1 MMTAQGKV
9 ICTTVGPYAKY
20 GSELVA
26 SCIENGTDYCDLT
39 GEVQWMKRM
48 IDKHHEEAKAKGVRI
63 VHTCGFDSVPSDMGV
78 YFMQRELKKKYGD
91 YAQQIKMRVKAMKG
105 GMSGGT
111 YASLSYVME
120 EAAQDKSIFKT
131 LFDPYGLDPAD
142 SPRGHD
148 KPDLRKVIYDK
159 DAKSWIAPFIMAA
172 INTKV
177 VRRSHALK
185 GHPYGTDF
193 GYDEAML
200 TGDGVGG
207 RLKGL
212 ATAAALGV
220 LMGGKPGSILKK
232 VTDKV
237 LPDPGEGPNKK
248 ERENGFYNL
257 RFLGKMA
264 DGTMHMAKVTGDRDP
279 GYGST
284 SKMLSEAAICL
295 ALDKDKCPQVAGM
308 LSPATA
314 LGDPY
319 LERLQTNA
327 GLTFDLLSDT

>member
-1 MMTAQGKV
+1 
-9 ICTTVGPYAKY
+9 
-20 GSELVA
+20 
-26 SCIENGTDYCDLT
+26 
-39 GEVQWMKRM
+39 
-48 IDKHHEEAKAKGVRI
+48 
-63 VHTCGFDSVPSDMGV
+63 MGV

-177 VRRSHALK
+177 
-185 GHPYGTDF
+185 
-193 GYDEAML
+193 
-200 TGDGVGG
+200 TGEGVGG

-264 DGTMHMAKVTGDRDP
+264 DGTMHLAKVTGDRDP

-295 ALDKDKCPQVAGM
+295 ALDKDKCPKVAGM

-319 LERLQTNA
+319 LERLQTKA